1 MREFQH
7 VVDPI
12 PGQTYT
18 LAMAHPKP
26 FLIETSPPSTEETAR
41 LLGVSA
47 AELRRIRKL
56 VDAVTKTRGQRQG
69 RGTTEPRSGS
79 LARKRARP
87 A

>member
-1 MREFQH
+1 
-7 VVDPI
+7 
-12 PGQTYT
+12 
-18 LAMAHPKP
+18 MAHAKP

-56 VDAVTKTRGQRQG
+56 VDAVTKKNGERQG
-69 RGTTEPRSGS
+69 RASAAPRSRS